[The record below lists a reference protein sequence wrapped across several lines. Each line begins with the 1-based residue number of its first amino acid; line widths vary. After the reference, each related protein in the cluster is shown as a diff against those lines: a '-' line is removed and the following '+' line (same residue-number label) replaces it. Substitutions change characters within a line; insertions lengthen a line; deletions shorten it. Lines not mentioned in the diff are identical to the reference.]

1 MWYLGQTMSQ
11 KCNAK
16 VNIDQ
21 KALYTSPVKGVIF
34 PKSSP
39 TNKFSQIKIDRD
51 AW

>member
-21 KALYTSPVKGVIF
+21 KAPFNSPVKGVKKNSF
-34 PKSSP
+34 SPKSSP
-39 TNKFSQIKIDRD
+39 TNDLSHSD
-51 AW
+51 